1 MQVYNSV
8 DLYFL
13 EIMRKSKAE
22 SLTVA
27 EEKKLKKLID
37 ELPSDDENEYP
48 DEAEFLRNLS
58 NRYFGFK
65 EIIENCENL
74 LKNDP
79 QKTRYIYAMTNLYSM
94 HLETITHIRMLTDLS
109 WRAESIK
116 SEVIDQ
122 IFLQTAKQGEILIQ
136 HIKSCIRN
144 NISDKEIISKIM
156 ESLSPVFSSF
166 GAEQLNIRNN
176 SIEKVEHLLLD
187 KSPRCVTGKKRN
199 SSKG

>member
-1 MQVYNSV
+1 M
-8 DLYFL
+8 
-13 EIMRKSKAE
+13 MRKSKVE
-22 SLTVA
+22 PLTKT
-27 EEKKLKKLID
+27 EEKKLKKLVD
-37 ELPSDDENEYP
+37 ELPSANENDYP

-74 LKNDP
+74 LKSDP
-79 QKTRYIYAMTNLYSM
+79 QKTRFIYAMTNLYSM

-109 WRAESIK
+109 WRAENIK

-144 NISDKEIISKIM
+144 NVNDKEIISRVL

-187 KSPRCVTGKKRN
+187 KSPRCVTGKKQ
-199 SSKG
+199 SSLKG